1 MGEVMYTEVFERDG
15 KSLGCGYVFMMVL
28 KKKNS
33 SFFSSV
39 EFRTVDEAKRA
50 VEKMHQFE
58 YGGRKLAVKLV
69 SHSDHCTDR
78 IILPMI
84 IL

>member
-15 KSLGCGYVFMMVL
+15 KSLGSGYVFMIVL

-33 SFFSSV
+33 SFSSSV

-69 SHSDHCTDR
+69 NNSDHSTDGMV
-78 IILPMI
+78 LQMI
-84 IL
+84 TL